1 MELKTQLIEVTER
14 NPAQNPTPKGSQSEF
29 VEVDGIRL
37 HHIRAGR
44 GRPVVLIHGLVG
56 SAANWRR
63 NIDALSADASVYAI
77 DLANMGLSERRPGL
91 DTSLAATADRVAAW
105 MTAAGLGCADIV
117 GHSHG
122 GAVAMMLAARHPD
135 RVRSLVL
142 FAPANPYSSAGDR
155 LIRIY
160 STRFGRWLARVGPYL
175 PRRAQL
181 FMLGR
186 MYGNP
191 KRVVVETL
199 DGYVAG
205 GRIPGTIDHV
215 LGIVRGWHTEM
226 AALKA
231 VLPAIAHL
239 PTLLIWGDRDRA
251 VSVASGLRL
260 HRDLP
265 GSELMV
271 VPGGGHLIFQEMP
284 EETNQAMRAWLA
296 RGHTASRR
304 LHLVQPKSAPASSRA
319 PIASTLRPA

>member
-1 MELKTQLIEVTER
+1 MEIAEQSASTER
-14 NPAQNPTPKGSQSEF
+14 SEF

-37 HHIRAGR
+37 HHVQAGK

-63 NIDALSADASVYAI
+63 NIDALSGDARVYAI
-77 DLANMGLSERRPGL
+77 DLANMGRSGRMPGL

-105 MTAAGLGCADIV
+105 MNAVGLDRADIV

-122 GAVAMMLAARHPD
+122 GAVSMMLATRHPE

-142 FAPANPYSSAGDR
+142 FAPANPYSNAGDT

-160 STRFGRWLARVGPYL
+160 STGFGRWLARVGPYL

-231 VLPAIAHL
+231 ILPSIAHL

-271 VPGGGHLIFQEMP
+271 VPGGGHLIFQELP
-284 EETNQAMRAWLA
+284 EETNQAMCAWLA
-296 RGHTASRR
+296 RGHAASRR
-304 LHLVQPKSAPASSRA
+304 LHLVQPKLAPAATHVAIS
-319 PIASTLRPA
+319 STLRPASPGL

>member
-1 MELKTQLIEVTER
+1 MEVE
-14 NPAQNPTPKGSQSEF
+14 QNATPQGSESVF
-29 VEVDGIRL
+29 IEVDGIRL
-37 HHIRAGR
+37 HHVHAGK

-63 NIDALSADASVYAI
+63 NIDALSSDASVYAI
-77 DLANMGLSERRPGL
+77 DLANMGKSARVQGL

-105 MTAAGLGCADIV
+105 MNAVGLDRADIV

-122 GAVAMMLAARHPD
+122 GAVSMMLAARHPE

-142 FAPANPYSSAGDR
+142 FAPANPYSNAGDA

-160 STRFGRWLARVGPYL
+160 STGFGRWLARVGPYL

-191 KRVVVETL
+191 KRIVVETL

-231 VLPAIAHL
+231 ILPSIAHL
-239 PTLLIWGDRDRA
+239 PSLLIWGDRDRA

-260 HRDLP
+260 HRDLS

-271 VPGGGHLIFQEMP
+271 VPGGGHLVFQELP

-296 RGHTASRR
+296 RGHADSRR
-304 LHLVQPKSAPASSRA
+304 LHLVRPKSAPTAARA
-319 PIASTLRPA
+319 PIASTLRPTSPGV

>member
-1 MELKTQLIEVTER
+1 METQTIETTQQTAES
-14 NPAQNPTPKGSQSEF
+14 AF
-29 VEVDGIRL
+29 VEVDGILL
-37 HHIRAGR
+37 HHIHAGE

-63 NIDALSADASVYAI
+63 NIDALSGDASVYAI
-77 DLANMGLSERRPGL
+77 DLANMGQSARVLGL

-105 MTAAGLGCADIV
+105 MNSAGLDCADIV

-122 GAVAMMLAARHPD
+122 GAIAMMLAARHPE

-142 FAPANPYSSAGDR
+142 FAPANPYSNAGDT

-160 STRFGRWLARVGPYL
+160 STGFGRSLARVGPYL

-181 FMLGR
+181 FLLGR

-191 KRVVVETL
+191 KRIVEETL

-205 GRIPGTIDHV
+205 SRIPGTVDHV

-231 VLPAIAHL
+231 ILPSIAHL

-251 VSVASGLRL
+251 VSVASGLHL

-271 VPGGGHLIFQEMP
+271 VPGSGHLVFQELP
-284 EETNQAMRAWLA
+284 EETNHAMGAWLA
-296 RGHTASRR
+296 RGHAAASRR
-304 LHLVQPKSAPASSRA
+304 TLVRPVEPRSTSLPARA
-319 PIASTLRPA
+319 PISSSLQHLSSGL

>member
-1 MELKTQLIEVTER
+1 LETQLVEVAEQDVA
-14 NPAQNPTPKGSQSEF
+14 PQGSQSAF
-29 VEVDGIRL
+29 VEVGGIRL
-37 HHIRAGR
+37 HHVHAGS

-63 NIDALSADASVYAI
+63 NIDALSGDASVYAI
-77 DLANMGLSERRPGL
+77 DLANMGQSARVPGL
-91 DTSLAATADRVAAW
+91 DTSLSTTGDRVAAW
-105 MTAAGLGCADIV
+105 MTAVGLDCADIV

-122 GAVAMMLAARHPD
+122 GAVAMMLAARHPE

-142 FAPANPYSSAGDR
+142 FAPANPYSNAGDT

-160 STRFGRWLARVGPYL
+160 STGFGRWLARVGPYL

-181 FMLGR
+181 FLLGR

-191 KRVVVETL
+191 KRIVVETL

-205 GRIPGTIDHV
+205 SRIPGTVDHV

-231 VLPAIAHL
+231 ILPSLAHL

-271 VPGGGHLIFQEMP
+271 VPGSGHLVFQELP

-296 RGHTASRR
+296 RGHAAASRPAR
-304 LHLVQPKSAPASSRA
+304 VQPLPVATRPPLSSNLQHLS
-319 PIASTLRPA
+319 PGL